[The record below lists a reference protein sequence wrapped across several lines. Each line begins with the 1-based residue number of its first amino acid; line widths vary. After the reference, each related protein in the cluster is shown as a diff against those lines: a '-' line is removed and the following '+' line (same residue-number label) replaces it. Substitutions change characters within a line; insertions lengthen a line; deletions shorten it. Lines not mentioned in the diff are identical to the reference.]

1 MAIFTKISPIFK
13 TFLTNQ
19 GKNEDEDKKIRKI
32 SSNFEFFISKLG
44 YKTIFMKIPEKK
56 FWPIFEHIFD

>member
-1 MAIFTKISPIFK
+1 MKMKI
-13 TFLTNQ
+13 
-19 GKNEDEDKKIRKI
+19 KKIRKI

-56 FWPIFEHIFD
+56 F